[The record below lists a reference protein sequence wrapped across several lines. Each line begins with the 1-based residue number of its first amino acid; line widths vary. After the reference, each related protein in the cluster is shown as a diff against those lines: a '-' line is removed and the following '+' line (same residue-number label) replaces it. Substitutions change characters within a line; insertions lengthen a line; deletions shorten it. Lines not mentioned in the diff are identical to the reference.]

1 METPGEP
8 EAGPL
13 GAPSLSNFAPGHPER
28 EKPAQ
33 DPLYDVPGAS
43 GGPAGGPQRP
53 GRTVSLRERLLRT
66 RPVWLQ
72 LRANAAAALHVLRT
86 EPPGTF
92 LVRKSNTRGC
102 QALCVRLPEASGPSF
117 VSSHYIQESPGGVSL
132 EGSELTF
139 PDLVQLICA
148 YCHTRDIL
156 LLPLQ
161 LPRAICQAATHK
173 ELEAISHLGIEFWSS
188 SLNTKA
194 QPGLSEGPLLPRL
207 KPRSPQELDQ
217 GTGAALC
224 FFNPLF
230 PGDLGPTKREKF
242 KRSFKVRVST
252 ETSSPLSPP
261 AMPPPPVPVLPG
273 AAPNQTERLPAH
285 QLLRRESSVG
295 YRVPG
300 SASPS
305 LPPLPSLQE
314 VDCGSPSS
322 SEEEGAPG
330 SRGSPATS
338 PRLGRRRRRPLLRS
352 MSSAFCSLLAPE
364 RQVGRAAAALV
375 EDRHTAVGQLVQDLL
390 TQVRAGPEPRELQGV
405 REALSRARA
414 MLSAELGPEK
424 LLPPERLEHILEKS
438 LHRSVLKPLRPI
450 LAARLRR
457 RLSADGSLG
466 RLAEGLRLARS
477 QGPGAFGSHLS
488 LPSPGEME
496 QVRQKLLQL
505 LRAYSP
511 SAQVKRLLQACKLL
525 YTALRTQAG
534 EGAGADAF
542 LPLLSLVLAQCDL
555 PELLLEAEYMSEL
568 LEPTLLTGEG
578 GYYLTSLSA
587 SLALLSGLD
596 QAHMLPLSPSQ
607 ELQRSLSLW
616 EQRRLPA
623 THSFQHLLR
632 VAYQDPSSGCTS
644 KTLAVPPGASVATL
658 NQLCATKFRVTQP
671 DTFGLFLYREQGYHR
686 LSPGALVH
694 RLPTTGYLVY
704 RKAERP
710 DTHGAAPGAT
720 TERDS
725 GELEAGGREEE
736 EGGRGDGIIE
746 VKAAPGDSRGES
758 ETTAERVQGS
768 VGQARG
774 GPAPPGGPEAEGSRA
789 AEE

>member
-1 METPGEP
+1 MPKELPAMEAPGETG
-8 EAGPL
+8 AGLL
-13 GAPSLSNFAPGHPER
+13 GARNTTSFAPGHLER

-33 DPLYDVPGAS
+33 DPLYDVPDAGGAQ
-43 GGPAGGPQRP
+43 AGGPQQP
-53 GRTVSLRERLLRT
+53 GRTVSLRERLLLT

-92 LVRKSNTRGC
+92 LVRKSNTRQC
-102 QALCVRLPEASGPSF
+102 QALCMRLPEASGPSF

-132 EGSELTF
+132 EGSELVF
-139 PDLVQLICA
+139 LDLVQLICA

-161 LPRAICQAATHK
+161 LPRAICQAATRK
-173 ELEAISHLGIEFWSS
+173 ELEAISHLGVEFWSS

-194 QPGLSEGPLLPRL
+194 QPGPSEGPLLPRL

-261 AMPPPPVPVLPG
+261 AVPPPPVPVLPG
-273 AAPNQTERLPAH
+273 TAPNQTERLPSR

-300 SASPS
+300 GTSPS

-322 SEEEGAPG
+322 SEEEGVPG
-330 SRGSPATS
+330 SQGSPATS
-338 PRLGRRRRRPLLRS
+338 PRLGHRRPLLRS
-352 MSSAFCSLLAPE
+352 MSAAFCSLLAPE
-364 RQVGRAAAALV
+364 RQVGRAAAALMQ
-375 EDRHTAVGQLVQDLL
+375 DRHTAVGQLVQDLL
-390 TQVRAGPEPRELQGV
+390 TQVRAGPETRELQGI

-424 LLPPERLEHILEKS
+424 LLPPERLECVLEKS

-450 LAARLRR
+450 LVARLRR
-457 RLSADGSLG
+457 RLSANGSLG
-466 RLAEGLRLARS
+466 RLAEGLCLARA
-477 QGPGAFGSHLS
+477 QGPRAFGSHLS
-488 LPSPGEME
+488 LPSPVEME

-525 YTALRTQAG
+525 YTTLRTQA
-534 EGAGADAF
+534 
-542 LPLLSLVLAQCDL
+542 
-555 PELLLEAEYMSEL
+555 
-568 LEPTLLTGEG
+568 G

-587 SLALLSGLD
+587 SLVLLSGLNE
-596 QAHMLPLSPSQ
+596 AHTLPLSPSQ
-607 ELQRSLSLW
+607 ELQCSLSLW

-644 KTLAVPPGASVATL
+644 KTLAVPPGASIAML
-658 NQLCATKFRVTQP
+658 NKLCATKFRVTQP
-671 DTFGLFLYREQGYHR
+671 DTFGLFLYKGQDYHR
-686 LSPGALVH
+686 LPPGALAH
-694 RLPTTGYLVY
+694 KLPTTGYLIY
-704 RKAERP
+704 RRTEWRETQGASP
-710 DTHGAAPGAT
+710 GAA
-720 TERDS
+720 TEKGS
-725 GELEAGGREEE
+725 GRPEAEGREEE
-736 EGGRGDGIIE
+736 KGGRGDGDTK
-746 VKAAPGDSRGES
+746 VKTSPRDSRGEA
-758 ETTAERVQGS
+758 ETMAEG
-768 VGQARG
+768 GEDQARG
-774 GPAPPGGPEAEGSRA
+774 GPAQPRGPEAEGSQA

>member
-8 EAGPL
+8 GAGPL
-13 GAPSLSNFAPGHPER
+13 GAPSLSNFAPGRPER
-28 EKPAQ
+28 EKPAE
-33 DPLYDVPGAS
+33 DPPYDVPGAS
-43 GGPAGGPQRP
+43 GRQAGGPQQP
-53 GRTVSLRERLLRT
+53 GRTVSLRERLLLT

-102 QALCVRLPEASGPSF
+102 QALCVRLPEAGGSSF

-132 EGSELTF
+132 EGSELMF

-156 LLPLQ
+156 LVPLQ

-194 QPGLSEGPLLPRL
+194 QPGPSEGQLLPRL

-261 AMPPPPVPVLPG
+261 AVPPPPVPVLPG
-273 AAPNQTERLPAH
+273 AAPNQTESLPPR

-300 SASPS
+300 GARPS

-322 SEEEGAPG
+322 SEEEGVPG

-338 PRLGRRRRRPLLRS
+338 PCLGRRRPLLRS
-352 MSSAFCSLLAPE
+352 MSAAFCSLLAPE
-364 RQVGRAAAALV
+364 RKVGRAASALTQ
-375 EDRHTAVGQLVQDLL
+375 DRHTAVGQLVQDLL

-424 LLPPERLEHILEKS
+424 LLPPERLE
-438 LHRSVLKPLRPI
+438 
-450 LAARLRR
+450 
-457 RLSADGSLG
+457 
-466 RLAEGLRLARS
+466 
-477 QGPGAFGSHLS
+477 
-488 LPSPGEME
+488 ME

-525 YTALRTQAG
+525 YTALRTHAG
-534 EGAGADAF
+534 EGAGADEF

-568 LEPTLLTGEG
+568 LEPSLLTGEG

-596 QAHMLPLSPSQ
+596 QAHTLPLSPSQ

-623 THSFQHLLR
+623 THSSQHLLR

-644 KTLAVPPGASVATL
+644 KTLAVPPGASIATL

-671 DTFGLFLYREQGYHR
+671 NTFGLFLYKEQGYHR
-686 LSPGALVH
+686 LPPGALAH
-694 RLPTTGYLVY
+694 RLPATGYLVY
-704 RKAERP
+704 RRAERP
-710 DTHGAAPGAT
+710 ETQGASPGT
-720 TERDS
+720 SPEDSS

-736 EGGRGDGIIE
+736 KGGGGDGDIQ
-746 VKAAPGDSRGES
+746 VKADPGDSRGES
-758 ETTAERVQGS
+758 ETVAER
-768 VGQARG
+768 ARG
-774 GPAPPGGPEAEGSRA
+774 APAQPGGPEAEGSRA

>member
-8 EAGPL
+8 GAGPL
-13 GAPSLSNFAPGHPER
+13 GAPSLSNSAPGRPER
-28 EKPAQ
+28 GKPAE
-33 DPLYDVPGAS
+33 DPPYDVPGAS
-43 GGPAGGPQRP
+43 GRQAGGPQRP
-53 GRTVSLRERLLRT
+53 GRTVSLRERLLLT

-132 EGSELTF
+132 EGSELMF
-139 PDLVQLICA
+139 PDLIQLICA

-194 QPGLSEGPLLPRL
+194 QLGPSEGQLLPRL

-261 AMPPPPVPVLPG
+261 AVPPPPVPVLP
-273 AAPNQTERLPAH
+273 AATPNQTESLPPR

-300 SASPS
+300 GARPS

-322 SEEEGAPG
+322 SEEEGVPG

-338 PRLGRRRRRPLLRS
+338 PCLGRRRPLLRS
-352 MSSAFCSLLAPE
+352 MSAAFCSLLAPE
-364 RQVGRAAAALV
+364 RKVGRAAAALTQ
-375 EDRHTAVGQLVQDLL
+375 DRHTAVGQLVQDLL

-457 RLSADGSLG
+457 RLSANGSLG
-466 RLAEGLRLARS
+466 RLAKGLRLARA
-477 QGPGAFGSHLS
+477 QGPGAFGSHVS
-488 LPSPGEME
+488 LPSPVEME

-525 YTALRTQAG
+525 YTALRTHAG
-534 EGAGADAF
+534 EGAGADEF

-568 LEPTLLTGEG
+568 LEPSLLTGEG

-596 QAHMLPLSPSQ
+596 QARTLPLSPSQ

-623 THSFQHLLR
+623 THSSQHLLR

-644 KTLAVPPGASVATL
+644 KTLAVPPGASIATL
-658 NQLCATKFRVTQP
+658 NQLCATKFRVTQA
-671 DTFGLFLYREQGYHR
+671 DTFGLFLYKEQGYHR
-686 LSPGALVH
+686 LPLGALVH
-694 RLPTTGYLVY
+694 RLPATGYLVY
-704 RKAERP
+704 RRAERP
-710 DTHGAAPGAT
+710 ETQGASPVASP
-720 TERDS
+720 EDSS

-736 EGGRGDGIIE
+736 KGHGGDGDIE
-746 VKAAPGDSRGES
+746 VKAGPGDSRGES
-758 ETTAERVQGS
+758 ETIAER
-768 VGQARG
+768 ARG
-774 GPAPPGGPEAEGSRA
+774 APAQPGGPEAEGSRA